1 MKVHK
6 EIWMKLVEE
15 LNELSTVL
23 IQHHNK
29 PNKDLSDKIIE
40 EFGDVLF
47 QIQRVKEILPED
59 VINEIDKRIA
69 WKKAK
74 YELKQRFNT
83 EWEED

>member
-1 MKVHK
+1 MEVHK

-23 IQHHNK
+23 IQRHNK

-40 EFGDVLF
+40 EFGDVIF
-47 QIQRVKEILPED
+47 QIQRVKEILPEE

-83 EWEED
+83 QWEEE

>member
-1 MKVHK
+1 MEAHK

-29 PNKDLSDKIIE
+29 PNKDLSKEIIE

-47 QIQRVKEILPED
+47 QIQRVKEILPD
-59 VINEIDKRIA
+59 DMIHQIDKRIA
-69 WKKAK
+69 WKKVK

-83 EWEED
+83 EWEEE

>member
-1 MKVHK
+1 MEVHK

-29 PNKDLSDKIIE
+29 KDKDLSNKIIE

-74 YELKQRFNT
+74 YELKKRFNT
-83 EWEED
+83 EWEE

>member
-29 PNKDLSDKIIE
+29 PNKDLSNKIIE

-83 EWEED
+83 QWEED

>member
-1 MKVHK
+1 MEVHK
-6 EIWMKLVEE
+6 EIWMNLVEE
-15 LNELSTVL
+15 LSELSTVL

-29 PNKDLSDKIIE
+29 KDKDLSNKIIE

-47 QIQRVKEILPED
+47 QIQRVKEILPEE

-74 YELKQRFNT
+74 YELKKRFNT
-83 EWEED
+83 EWEE

>member
-1 MKVHK
+1 MEVHK

-29 PNKDLSDKIIE
+29 PNKDLSNKIIE

-83 EWEED
+83 QWEED

>member
-1 MKVHK
+1 MEVHK

-29 PNKDLSDKIIE
+29 PNKDLSNEIIE

-47 QIQRVKEILPED
+47 QIQRVKEILPD
-59 VINEIDKRIA
+59 DMIHQIDKRIA
-69 WKKAK
+69 WKKVK

-83 EWEED
+83 EWEEE